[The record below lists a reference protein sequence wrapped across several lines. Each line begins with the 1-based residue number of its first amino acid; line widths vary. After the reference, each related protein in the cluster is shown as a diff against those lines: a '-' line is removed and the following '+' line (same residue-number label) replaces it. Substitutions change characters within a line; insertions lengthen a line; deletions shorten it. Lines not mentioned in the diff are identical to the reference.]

1 MKLDNIRLLV
11 TEFDACLSFYQ
22 ETLGFKRTWG
32 EPGGDY
38 ASFDVGDGMVLALF
52 RKELMAE
59 AVGTKNLPVN
69 MQVQDNFALIFEV
82 TDLEKTVQ
90 DIERRGGKFVTS
102 IEDKTHW
109 GIRAVHLRDPD
120 GHLIE
125 FITTLPQHKWD
136 KSLLARDQAYK

>member
-11 TEFDACLSFYQ
+11 TEFDACLYFYQ

-38 ASFDVGDGMVLALF
+38 ASFDVGDEMVLALF
-52 RKELMAE
+52 RRKLMAE
-59 AVGTKNLPVN
+59 AVGTGNLPVST
-69 MQVQDNFALIFEV
+69 QEQDNFALIFEV
-82 TDLEKTVQ
+82 SDLEKTVQ

-102 IEDKTHW
+102 IEDKTLW
-109 GIRAVHLRDPD
+109 GIRTVHLRDPD
-120 GHLIE
+120 GNLIE

-136 KSLLARDQAYK
+136 ESLIERDQTYK